1 MLPSLKPQ
9 KSRSLKNKLQS
20 LNTSNLGTID
30 ALLIRVISL
39 LFMISLLTGRV
50 DNNILSR
57 ILKVKVA
64 MSIDNKW
71 RTQQSSITISINTKT
86 KAKTIWIIN
95 QWANCAMT
103 CLNLLML
110 VSLLMRRTETWSLR
124 QRWVHRNLNTRLTV
138 PKKVLIK
145 LRDES
150 RGKQEK
156 SNVNIKDRINLTSV
170 SNVKRLCNMLTSV
183 RQ

>member
-9 KSRSLKNKLQS
+9 KSRRLRNKLQS

-39 LFMISLLTGRV
+39 LLMISLLTGRV

-86 KAKTIWIIN
+86 KAKTI
-95 QWANCAMT
+95 
-103 CLNLLML
+103 
-110 VSLLMRRTETWSLR
+110 
-124 QRWVHRNLNTRLTV
+124 
-138 PKKVLIK
+138 
-145 LRDES
+145 
-150 RGKQEK
+150 
-156 SNVNIKDRINLTSV
+156 
-170 SNVKRLCNMLTSV
+170 
-183 RQ
+183 

>member
-9 KSRSLKNKLQS
+9 KSRRLKNKLQS

-39 LFMISLLTGRV
+39 LLMISLLTGRV

-71 RTQQSSITISINTKT
+71 RTQQSSITISINTNT
-86 KAKTIWIIN
+86 KAKTI
-95 QWANCAMT
+95 
-103 CLNLLML
+103 
-110 VSLLMRRTETWSLR
+110 
-124 QRWVHRNLNTRLTV
+124 
-138 PKKVLIK
+138 
-145 LRDES
+145 
-150 RGKQEK
+150 
-156 SNVNIKDRINLTSV
+156 
-170 SNVKRLCNMLTSV
+170 
-183 RQ
+183 

>member
-1 MLPSLKPQ
+1 MLPSLKPE
-9 KSRSLKNKLQS
+9 KSRRLRNKLQS

-39 LFMISLLTGRV
+39 LLMISLLTGRV

-86 KAKTIWIIN
+86 KAKTI
-95 QWANCAMT
+95 
-103 CLNLLML
+103 
-110 VSLLMRRTETWSLR
+110 
-124 QRWVHRNLNTRLTV
+124 
-138 PKKVLIK
+138 
-145 LRDES
+145 
-150 RGKQEK
+150 
-156 SNVNIKDRINLTSV
+156 
-170 SNVKRLCNMLTSV
+170 
-183 RQ
+183 

>member
-1 MLPSLKPQ
+1 M
-9 KSRSLKNKLQS
+9 QS

-71 RTQQSSITISINTKT
+71 RTQQSSITISINTNT
-86 KAKTIWIIN
+86 KAKTI
-95 QWANCAMT
+95 
-103 CLNLLML
+103 
-110 VSLLMRRTETWSLR
+110 
-124 QRWVHRNLNTRLTV
+124 
-138 PKKVLIK
+138 
-145 LRDES
+145 
-150 RGKQEK
+150 
-156 SNVNIKDRINLTSV
+156 
-170 SNVKRLCNMLTSV
+170 
-183 RQ
+183 

>member
-9 KSRSLKNKLQS
+9 KSRRLKNKLQS

-39 LFMISLLTGRV
+39 LLMISLLTGRV

-86 KAKTIWIIN
+86 KAKTI
-95 QWANCAMT
+95 
-103 CLNLLML
+103 
-110 VSLLMRRTETWSLR
+110 
-124 QRWVHRNLNTRLTV
+124 
-138 PKKVLIK
+138 
-145 LRDES
+145 
-150 RGKQEK
+150 
-156 SNVNIKDRINLTSV
+156 
-170 SNVKRLCNMLTSV
+170 
-183 RQ
+183 